1 LSVRLPVLQD
11 LWNLPTIPA
20 TIRLGT
26 IGKTGGRFSRRSG
39 EYSLDVVFSTQ
50 HPRKNWVDVLEVVTS
65 PGQTTCELA
74 QEMILDGFS

>member
-1 LSVRLPVLQD
+1 M
-11 LWNLPTIPA
+11 PTIPA
-20 TIRLGT
+20 TMRRST

-39 EYSLDVVFSTQ
+39 EYSWGVVFSTQ

-65 PGQTTCELA
+65 PGQTTCELVTVAGAISVALA